1 MRRPAM
7 ILACLTVILTA
18 CAHHE
23 LHQDNQTIILTLR
36 APLTRDVQFASSL
49 DGFQLHPARL
59 IDGTTWEVRVP
70 GGSAFSYFYLV
81 DGEVYVPEC
90 RFSEADDF
98 GSRNCV
104 YVPGM

>member
-1 MRRPAM
+1 MKRLTM
-7 ILACLTVILTA
+7 IFTGLLVFLAG

-23 LHQDNQTIILTLR
+23 LHREGETVILTLR
-36 APLTRDVQFASSL
+36 APQARDVQFASSL
-49 DGFQLHPARL
+49 DSFELHPARL
-59 IDGTTWEVRVP
+59 IDGSAWEVRLP
-70 GGSAFSYFYLV
+70 AGSAFSYFYLV

-90 RFSEADDF
+90 RFSEADGF